1 MRIFLTYVL
10 PLVLPTLVYV
20 AWVGYARKKHVA
32 RGGGDG
38 GGDGDLPGLRRG
50 PLFWS
55 LVSGFVLMLG
65 GLATIALMSGAPPDS
80 GEYQSP
86 RLQDGKIV
94 PPHFKKN

>member
-20 AWVGYARKKHVA
+20 AWVGYARKKHVGA
-32 RGGGDG
+32 GA
-38 GGDGDLPGLRRG
+38 GDGDLPGLRRG
-50 PLFWS
+50 PLFLS
-55 LVSGFVLMLG
+55 LVTGFVLMLG

>member
-10 PLVLPTLVYV
+10 PLVLPTLVYI
-20 AWVGYARKKHVA
+20 AWVGYARKKHAA

-38 GGDGDLPGLRRG
+38 DGEDELPGLRRG

-55 LVSGFVLMLG
+55 LVTGFVLMLG
-65 GLATIALMSGAPPDS
+65 GLASIALMTGVPPDS

-86 RLQDGKIV
+86 RLQDGKVV

>member
-20 AWVGYARKKHVA
+20 AWVGYARKKHVGA
-32 RGGGDG
+32 
-38 GGDGDLPGLRRG
+38 GDGDLPGRRRG
-50 PLFWS
+50 PLFLS
-55 LVSGFVLMLG
+55 LVTGFVLMLG
-65 GLATIALMSGAPPDS
+65 GLATIALMSGAPPNS

-94 PPHFKKN
+94 PPHFKKD

>member
-10 PLVLPTLVYV
+10 PLVLPTLVYI
-20 AWVGYARKKHVA
+20 AWVGYARKKHVGA
-32 RGGGDG
+32 
-38 GGDGDLPGLRRG
+38 GDGDLPGLRRR

-55 LVSGFVLMLG
+55 LGTGFVLMLS

-94 PPHFKKN
+94 PPLFKKN

>member
-20 AWVGYARKKHVA
+20 AWVGYARKKHVGA
-32 RGGGDG
+32 
-38 GGDGDLPGLRRG
+38 GDGDLPGLRLR

-55 LVSGFVLMLG
+55 LATGFVVLLG

-94 PPHFKKN
+94 PPHFKKD

>member
-10 PLVLPTLVYV
+10 PLVLPTLVYI
-20 AWVGYARKKHVA
+20 AWVEYARIKHVGA
-32 RGGGDG
+32 
-38 GGDGDLPGLRRG
+38 GDGDLPGLRRG
-50 PLFWS
+50 PLFLS
-55 LVSGFVLMLG
+55 LVTGFVLMLG

-94 PPHFKKN
+94 QPHFKKN

>member
-20 AWVGYARKKHVA
+20 AWVGYARKKHVGA
-32 RGGGDG
+32 
-38 GGDGDLPGLRRG
+38 GDGDLPGLRLR

-55 LVSGFVLMLG
+55 LVTGFVLLLG

-94 PPHFKKN
+94 PPYFKNN

>member
-1 MRIFLTYVL
+1 MRIILTYVL

-20 AWVGYARKKHVA
+20 AWVGYARKKHVGA
-32 RGGGDG
+32 
-38 GGDGDLPGLRRG
+38 GDGDLPGLRLR

-55 LVSGFVLMLG
+55 LVTGFVLLLG

-94 PPHFKKN
+94 PPYFKKN

>member
-1 MRIFLTYVL
+1 MRILLTYVL

-20 AWVGYARKKHVA
+20 AWVGYARKKHVGA
-32 RGGGDG
+32 
-38 GGDGDLPGLRRG
+38 GDGDLPGLRLR

-55 LVSGFVLMLG
+55 LVTGFVLLLG

-86 RLQDGKIV
+86 RLQNGKIM